1 MQQVNLDVD
10 IDINP
15 DVEGITADFYIGQ
28 NDSPTASQS
37 ADWETITDSAFSMHC
52 LLSGSLVYDPPNA
65 EEGVDEIL
73 NTAQAMIDA
82 GERLKERVYDS
93 KIFLRDKWLEDD
105 SPESPA
111 DKEKYSVSYGD
122 YCQHRLILEG
132 HI

>member
-10 IDINP
+10 LDINA

-52 LLSGSLVYDPPNA
+52 LLSGSLVYDPPND

-82 GERLKERVYDS
+82 GERLKERVYSS
-93 KIFLRDKWLEDD
+93 KVFLRDKWLEDD

>member
-10 IDINP
+10 LDISA
-15 DVEGITADFYIGQ
+15 DLEGITTDFYIGQ

-37 ADWETITDSAFSMHC
+37 SDWETITDSAFSMHC
-52 LLSGSLVYDPPNA
+52 LMSGNLVYDPSDA
-65 EEGVDEIL
+65 EEGVDEIM

-82 GERLKERVYDS
+82 GERLKERVYNS
-93 KIFLRDKWLEDD
+93 KVFLRDKWLEDD
-105 SPESPA
+105 SPELPA
-111 DKEKYSVSYGD
+111 DREKYSVSYGD